1 MVYDLTTEFIFNLE
15 PQFMETERAY
25 RDEFVC
31 SIRDKYDE
39 FIEDFIDDVYDVASL
54 ISRE

>member
-15 PQFMETERAY
+15 PQFMDTERAY